1 MEFSARLKYMLATC
15 EISLDS
21 VETNLFYKGWEAM
34 RWVAGEAE
42 QRKAK
47 EKLLLALPPSP
58 QIQIAVLSYQAH
70 KEIKE
75 QPGLKLQRSL

>member
-1 MEFSARLKYMLATC
+1 
-15 EISLDS
+15 
-21 VETNLFYKGWEAM
+21 M

-58 QIQIAVLSYQAH
+58 QIQIAVSSYQAH
-70 KEIKE
+70 KEKKE